1 MTIRRPERIAE
12 VVGVPRSASGP
23 ADGPVAAHARWRPP
37 APAAATAAGKKR
49 YAVVDLPAD
58 EAWQLIEAVT
68 PGLTAAR

>member
-1 MTIRRPERIAE
+1 M
-12 VVGVPRSASGP
+12 
-23 ADGPVAAHARWRPP
+23 AAHARWRPP